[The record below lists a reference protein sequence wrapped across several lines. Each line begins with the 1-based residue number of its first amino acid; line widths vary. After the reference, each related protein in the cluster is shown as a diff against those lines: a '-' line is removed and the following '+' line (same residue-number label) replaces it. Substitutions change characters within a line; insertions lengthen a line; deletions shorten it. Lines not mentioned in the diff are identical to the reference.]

1 MIYNSNPYKRK
12 MESMSINVSVPKAKT
27 VSEDNPQEKPEA
39 MVETQPILEQPI
51 PYAPATPEIN
61 VTPYVPEVEG
71 VEVPAV
77 SLDDIIPD
85 EEKADSQVA
94 EEVEV
99 AQPEEVE
106 APAEEVVEEVESEV
120 EEVPV
125 VDSSEPAS
133 PEQEEVVEDEP
144 AEEAEAETPVDATG
158 EETVAEDVPATHYF
172 YCTKPDGTEAVYKRN
187 TASASYESEIASFR
201 KYLEKEGIIINK
213 EEIK

>member
-12 MESMSINVSVPKAKT
+12 MESMQVNVAPSVPSKPDEPTKPVPEQAP
-27 VSEDNPQEKPEA
+27 VQESMPDP
-39 MVETQPILEQPI
+39 MVKTQPILEQPV
-51 PYAPATPEIN
+51 PYAPATPELE

-77 SLDDIIPD
+77 SLEDIEP
-85 EEKADSQVA
+85 SNPV
-94 EEVEV
+94 EEVEA

-106 APAEEVVEEVESEV
+106 APAEEAEVET
-120 EEVPV
+120 
-125 VDSSEPAS
+125 PA
-133 PEQEEVVEDEP
+133 
-144 AEEAEAETPVDATG
+144 DATG
-158 EETVAEDVPATHYF
+158 EETAAEEVPATHYF
-172 YCTKPDGTEAVYKRN
+172 YCTKPDGKEVVYKRN